1 MYTKIGMVA
10 MLALGITLAGCGY
23 GSHNGNGN
31 VNGNWTA
38 TLISPPGGTPVFAFS
53 TMVTQGSGGTLT
65 FTNFTFTTAGTC
77 FATGPFSE
85 TGSVSLSGNY
95 NGNVT
100 GSFATTIS
108 TMFPVA
114 TNNTLALMGTVNGNT
129 IAGTWTLT
137 GDTGCSGSGTFTA
150 TRT

>member
-10 MLALGITLAGCGY
+10 MLALGMTLAGCGY

-53 TMVTQGSGGTLT
+53 TVVTQGSGGTLT

-85 TGSVSLSGNY
+85 NGSGSLSGNY
-95 NGNVT
+95 NGHVT
-100 GSFATTIS
+100 GAFATTIS
-108 TMFPVA
+108 TMFPTA
-114 TNNTLALMGTVNGNT
+114 KNNTLELMGTVNANTTTGN
-129 IAGTWTLT
+129 WTLT
-137 GDTGCSGSGTFTA
+137 RESGCKGKGQIT
-150 TRT
+150 

>member
-1 MYTKIGMVA
+1 MYKKIGMVA
-10 MLALGITLAGCGY
+10 MLALAMTLAGCGY
-23 GSHNGNGN
+23 GSHSGN

-38 TLISPPGGTPVFAFS
+38 TLITPPGGTPIFAFS
-53 TMVTQGSGGTLT
+53 TMFTQGSGGTLG

-100 GSFATTIS
+100 GSFAMTIS
-108 TMFPVA
+108 TMFPA
-114 TNNTLALMGTVNGNT
+114 GTNNMLTLMGTVAGNT
-129 IAGTWTLT
+129 ITGTWTLT
-137 GDTGCSGSGTFTA
+137 GGTGCSGNGNFTA
-150 TRT
+150 IRA

>member
-10 MLALGITLAGCGY
+10 MLALGMTLAGCGY

>member
-10 MLALGITLAGCGY
+10 MLALGLTLAGCGY
-23 GSHNGNGN
+23 SSHSGN

-38 TLISPPGGTPVFAFS
+38 TLISPPGATPVFAFS
-53 TMVTQGSGGTLT
+53 TMVTQASGGTLT
-65 FTNFTFTTAGTC
+65 FTNFTFTTPGTC

-100 GSFATTIS
+100 GSFGTTIS

-129 IAGTWTLT
+129 ITGTWTLT
-137 GDTGCSGSGTFTA
+137 GDTGCSGNGTFTA
-150 TRT
+150 TRM